1 MKIAFRKIASSPK
14 TFSLKSDGLE
24 LSGTLVRVDSQICKL
39 DGRLNGELELVC
51 DRSGEVFMKHFDES
65 LVLYI
70 SDGLW
75 DTQSQSKLNSLDVIE
90 FFDGFI
96 DVEYILQSEI
106 ESIKMDYHIKGE
118 RYGSSKEKSE

>member
-14 TFSLKSDGLE
+14 TFSLESDGLE

-51 DRSGEVFMKHFDES
+51 DRSGEVFMKQFDES

-75 DTQSQSKLNSLDVIE
+75 DTQRQSKLNSLDVIE

-118 RYGSSKEKSE
+118 RYGSSKESSE

>member
-1 MKIAFRKIASSPK
+1 MKIAFKKIASSAK
-14 TFSLKSDGLE
+14 AFSIESEGLE
-24 LSGTLVRVDSQICKL
+24 LSGTLVRVEPQTFKL
-39 DGRLNGELELVC
+39 DGRLSGDLELVC
-51 DRSGEVFMKHFDES
+51 DRSGEAFVKHFDES

-75 DTQSQSKLNSLDVIE
+75 DTQSQSGLDSLDVIE

-118 RYGSSKEKSE
+118 